1 MHHFSISSYNR
12 TTKIIFYIILDKGY
26 IAKHKQDSTGG
37 NMKRLSVTPIQK
49 CNMVGTKLRQFRTEQ
64 NLSQQA
70 LSDRLETEAV
80 YICRGSISRIEDGSR
95 TVTDLELYG
104 LSKVLRKPIAD
115 FFEDY
120 PSF

>member
-1 MHHFSISSYNR
+1 
-12 TTKIIFYIILDKGY
+12 
-26 IAKHKQDSTGG
+26 
-37 NMKRLSVTPIQK
+37 MKRLTTTTTQK
-49 CNMVGTKLRQFRTEQ
+49 YNMIGSRLKQFRLEH
-64 NLSQQA
+64 NLSQKE

-104 LSKVLRKPIAD
+104 LSKILGKPIEA

-120 PSF
+120 PS